1 MAPYG
6 TSAGVGRDAVG
17 TPKVFRIFD
26 LWKKK
31 VIFLY
36 QKIKKSSELVK
47 YKGILTFWP
56 LEKNPHEISV
66 ILVQK
71 SLKTDNSESS
81 YDTFWF

>member
-1 MAPYG
+1 MG
-6 TSAGVGRDAVG
+6 ETLLGRKTFFG
-17 TPKVFRIFD
+17 FLTFE
-26 LWKKK
+26 KKD
-31 VIFLY
+31 IFLC
-36 QKIKKSSELVK
+36 QKIKKSLKLVK
-47 YKGILTFWP
+47 YKGILTFWR